1 MSGAPMSGSET
12 TRPTGA
18 LSQTS
23 AVQKNRSPL
32 QNSIAGIAAQQI
44 GLLTFDELVRL
55 AGTAGVDPV

>member
-1 MSGAPMSGSET
+1 
-12 TRPTGA
+12 